1 MVTTIPSGSFF
12 ASDSGGGSVP
22 CEPPTMA
29 PDGTVLDP
37 GRPEWLY
44 VAGLVAEFPSE
55 ITGTAEW
62 DLERLRS
69 ALDGLPDLSSGTVT
83 FTLYCD
89 GPDQTAEFRRI
100 VTVPVTDP
108 VLDPRSRL
116 DELWNRTTLSRPVL
130 WRERVVEEWGG
141 LVTRSPAWLSLEPVS
156 WQPVASNVEHWR
168 MWTLRLVL
176 VPKALSFTV
185 AYLPAADGRA
195 VTAPFRVNVACV
207 VSPLAVDI
215 EAAQVPPRPVHL
227 PDFSAATGHRPELG
241 PCAFVPGH
249 RGSLTV
255 TPRITYETT
264 FVANDYREALPDFE
278 SEGDAT
284 TFRVGELHA
293 VNTRGTP

>member
-1 MVTTIPSGSFF
+1 
-12 ASDSGGGSVP
+12 
-22 CEPPTMA
+22 
-29 PDGTVLDP
+29 
-37 GRPEWLY
+37 
-44 VAGLVAEFPSE
+44 
-55 ITGTAEW
+55 
-62 DLERLRS
+62 
-69 ALDGLPDLSSGTVT
+69 
-83 FTLYCD
+83 
-89 GPDQTAEFRRI
+89 
-100 VTVPVTDP
+100 
-108 VLDPRSRL
+108 
-116 DELWNRTTLSRPVL
+116 
-130 WRERVVEEWGG
+130 
-141 LVTRSPAWLSLEPVS
+141 
-156 WQPVASNVEHWR
+156 
-168 MWTLRLVL
+168 LRLVL

-207 VSPLAVDI
+207 ASPLAVDA